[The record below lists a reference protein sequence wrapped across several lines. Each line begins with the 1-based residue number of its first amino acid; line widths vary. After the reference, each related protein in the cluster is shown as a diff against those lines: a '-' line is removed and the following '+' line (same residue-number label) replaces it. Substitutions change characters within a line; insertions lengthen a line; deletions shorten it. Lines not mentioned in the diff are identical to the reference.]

1 MGGTSSQLI
10 ARPMR
15 HRAADSVSS
24 CQRGGA
30 RIGAG
35 RDRWAGTLRNRLRTV
50 RAPSS
55 ARDAIDR
62 VLDQADRAIYL
73 AVAGLFLVAALAM
86 GGYSISTFI
95 RHLNDDFP
103 LDIITFINDLL
114 LVLIIL
120 EVLGTVRSYLS
131 TGTTSLT
138 PFLYIGIISATRR
151 ILAIGAVSTL
161 GEASSDA
168 AFHRQMID
176 LGANAGVVLALA
188 LALFLFARRSNAQP
202 DEAKEG
208 DG

>member
-1 MGGTSSQLI
+1 MKD
-10 ARPMR
+10 A
-15 HRAADSVSS
+15 
-24 CQRGGA
+24 
-30 RIGAG
+30 
-35 RDRWAGTLRNRLRTV
+35 NRERTKQM
-50 RAPSS
+50 AES
-55 ARDAIDR
+55 
-62 VLDQADRAIYL
+62 VLDWADEGLYFLVAI
-73 AVAGLFLVAALAM
+73 LFLVAAAAM
-86 GGYSISTFI
+86 GVYSVITFI
-95 RHLNDDFP
+95 RNVEDDFP

-176 LGANAGVVLALA
+176 LGANAGVVLA
-188 LALFLFARRSNAQP
+188 
-202 DEAKEG
+202 
-208 DG
+208 